1 MKRPLRNSVGLLVAL
16 VIGALGA
23 TLYDSYQQRIT
34 KRQMLEVFTRAL
46 VQIER
51 KYVTEKDPVKLIESG
66 IQGMVQDLDPFS
78 ALLTPEESREWMVQ
92 TQGEFGGL
100 GIQIGIRDGW
110 LTIIAPIEGT
120 PAYRAGLRAGD
131 RIIKIEGKSTRGIK
145 LQKAVKLLRGRPGTQ
160 VTITIQRPGLEEP
173 FDVTITRAIIEIHAV
188 PFYTLLDHRIGYV
201 RLTTFSEKASRE
213 VRAALD
219 SLLAQGAQ
227 RFVLDLRSNPGGLL
241 REALRVS
248 SLFLPKGSVVV
259 STRGR
264 IPEADTVLR
273 APFDPELPDSIPVVV
288 LVNKGSASASEIV
301 SGALQDWDR
310 ALIVGDTT
318 FGKGSVQRIYPL
330 GYGYELKLTTA
341 HYYTPSGRC
350 IHRERK
356 SLNDLDSLNADTTT
370 TDTVPPPAYHTLRLK
385 RVVYGGGGITP
396 DRVVVPPQPPKLVV
410 EAVSKGALFDFAVR
424 YSQEHPEVQ
433 RDEDLILT
441 TADLEALK
449 QYLRNEKHL
458 DFTDQEFEEAQEDLR
473 YWLSLEIAEKYWG
486 IQGRYRFALKRDPV
500 LETAVQLLAQ
510 ANHTEDLFQEIQHR

>member
-1 MKRPLRNSVGLLVAL
+1 M

-23 TLYDSYQQRIT
+23 TLYDNYQRTVT

-78 ALLTPEESREWMVQ
+78 ALLTPEESQEWMVQ
-92 TQGEFGGL
+92 TQGRFGGL

-145 LQKAVKLLRGRPGTQ
+145 LQKAVKLLRGRPGTK
-160 VTITIQRPGLEEP
+160 VTITIQRPGLDEP

-188 PFYTLLDHRIGYV
+188 PFYTLLDDHIGYV
-201 RLTTFSEKASRE
+201 RLTTFSEMASRE
-213 VRAALD
+213 VKAALD
-219 SLLAQGAQ
+219 SLLAQGAR

-248 SLFLPKGSVVV
+248 SLFLPEGSIVV

-273 APFDPELPDSIPVVV
+273 APFGPEVADTLPVVV
-288 LVNKGSASASEIV
+288 LVNRGSASASEIV

-341 HYYTPSGRC
+341 YYYTPSGRC
-350 IHRERK
+350 IHRPRK
-356 SLNDLDSLNADTTT
+356 SLNDLDSLE
-370 TDTVPPPAYHTLRLK
+370 TDTLDQDTLETLTYHTLRLK
-385 RVVYGGGGITP
+385 RPVYGGGGITP
-396 DRVVVPPQPPKLVV
+396 DTVVVPPQPPKPVV
-410 EAVSKGALFDFAVR
+410 EAVTKGALFDFAVR
-424 YSQEHPEVQ
+424 YSQKHPEIQ
-433 RDEDLILT
+433 RDEDLRIT
-441 TADLEALK
+441 DADLEDLK
-449 QYLRNEKHL
+449 TYLREEKHL
-458 DFTDQEFEEAQEDLR
+458 DFTDEEFDEAREDFR

-500 LETAVQLLAQ
+500 LATAENLLRKARTTQ
-510 ANHTEDLFQEIQHR
+510 DLFQEISLR